1 MTKVLTT
8 GRLGKE
14 FRDTIRNDKEH
25 IEVLYT
31 DEPSPADIAGADC
44 LACFS
49 VPDKVYISGIKWIH
63 SFGAGADS
71 FLRRNDFNPKITLTR
86 TVGRLGLRMGEFCLC
101 HILNF
106 FQNTFRLYENK
117 RVKKWETDYP
127 VSLKEKTVLILG
139 AGEMAKGIARLLHP
153 FQTEVIGVNTSGS
166 KTDNAFSTC
175 IKFADVKS
183 VASRV
188 SCIVNTLP
196 LSQYTEGLLNKQ
208 FFGQFQQSLFINVGR
223 GKSVVAEDLISSL
236 ESSNVAYAVL
246 DVFADEPLPVGSPLW
261 EHPDIFISPHQ
272 SALTDIHDIVESFYE
287 AYRLMQ
293 SGKRNYLFVDIE
305 RGY

>member
-1 MTKVLTT
+1 MIKVLTT

-14 FRDTIRNDKEH
+14 FRDVIGKDAEQ
-25 IEVLYT
+25 IEVTFT
-31 DEPSPADIAGADC
+31 DEPANADIANVDC

-49 VPDKVYISGIKWIH
+49 VPDKIDISGIKWIH
-63 SFGAGADS
+63 LFGAGVDS
-71 FLRRNDFNPKITLTR
+71 FLRRDDFNPETILTR

-117 RVKKWETDYP
+117 KVKKWETDYP
-127 VSLKEKTVLILG
+127 VSLKGKTVLILG
-139 AGEMAKGIARLLHP
+139 TGAMAKGISQVLHP
-153 FQTEVIGVNTSGS
+153 LQTEVIGVNTSGM
-166 KTDNAFSTC
+166 KTDNVFSTC
-175 IKFADVKS
+175 LKFADVKS

-196 LSQYTEGLLNKQ
+196 LSHHTERLLDKR
-208 FFGQFQQSLFINVGR
+208 FFGLFHRALFINVGR
-223 GKSVVAEDLISSL
+223 GKSVVTGDLISSM
-236 ESSNVAYAVL
+236 ESSNLAYAVL
-246 DVFADEPLPVGSPLW
+246 DVFDDEPLPVGSPLW

-272 SALTDIHDIVESFYE
+272 SALTDIQDIVESFYE

-293 SGKRNYLFVDIE
+293 YDKRNYLFVDVN

>member
-14 FRDTIRNDKEH
+14 FRDAIRNDREN
-25 IEVLYT
+25 IEVIYT
-31 DEPSPADIAGADC
+31 GEPSTADVADADC

-49 VPDKVYISGIKWIH
+49 VPGEVTISGIRWIH

-71 FLRRNDFNPKITLTR
+71 FLRRNDFNPETILTR

-101 HILNF
+101 HILNY
-106 FQNTFRLYENK
+106 FQHTFTLYENK

-127 VSLKEKTVLILG
+127 VSLKGKTILILG
-139 AGEMAKGIARLLHP
+139 TGEMAKGIARLLHP
-153 FQTEVIGVNTSGS
+153 FQTEVIGVNTSGT
-166 KTDNAFSTC
+166 KTDNAFSIC
-175 IKFADVKS
+175 IKFGDVKS
-183 VASRV
+183 VANRV

-196 LSQYTEGLLNKQ
+196 LSHHTEGLLDKQ
-208 FFGQFQQSLFINVGR
+208 FFGLFQRALFINVGR
-223 GKSVVAEDLISSL
+223 GKCVTTRDLISCL
-236 ESSNVAYAVL
+236 EASNIAYAVL
-246 DVFADEPLPVGSPLW
+246 DVFEDEPLAVESPLW
-261 EHPDIFISPHQ
+261 EHPAIFISPHQ
-272 SALTDIHDIVESFYE
+272 SALTDIHDIVESFHE

-293 SGKRNYLFVDIE
+293 SGKRNYLFVDVK

>member
-8 GRLGKE
+8 GRLGEE
-14 FRDTIRNDKEH
+14 FRDAIRNEKEH
-25 IEVLYT
+25 IEVVYT
-31 DEPSPADIAGADC
+31 DEPSTADIAGVDC

-49 VPDKVYISGIKWIH
+49 VSGNIDISGIKWIH

-71 FLRRNDFNPKITLTR
+71 ILRRDDFNPETILTR

-101 HILNF
+101 HILNY
-106 FQNTFRLYENK
+106 FQHTFRLYENK

-127 VSLKEKTVLILG
+127 VSLKGKTILILG
-139 AGEMAKGIARLLHP
+139 TGEMAKGIAQALHP
-153 FQTEVIGVNTSGS
+153 FQNEVIGVNTSRS
-166 KTDNAFSTC
+166 ETDNAFSAC
-175 IKFADVKS
+175 IQFGDVKS

-196 LSQYTEGLLNKQ
+196 LSHHTEGLLDKQ
-208 FFGQFQQSLFINVGR
+208 FFGLFQRVLFINVGR
-223 GKSVVAEDLISSL
+223 GKSVVTRDLISCL
-236 ESSNVAYAVL
+236 EASNIAYAVL
-246 DVFADEPLPVGSPLW
+246 DVFEDEPLPFESPLW

-272 SALTDIHDIVESFYE
+272 SALTDIHDIVESFHE

-293 SGKRNYLFVDIE
+293 LKERNYLFVDTK

>member
-14 FRDTIRNDKEH
+14 FRDAIRNEKEH

-127 VSLKEKTVLILG
+127 VSLKGKTVLILG
-139 AGEMAKGIARLLHP
+139 TGEMARGIARLLHP

-175 IKFADVKS
+175 IKFAEVKS
-183 VASRV
+183 VANRV

-196 LSQYTEGLLNKQ
+196 LSHHTKGLLDKR
-208 FFGQFQQSLFINVGR
+208 FFGLFHRALFVNVGR
-223 GKSVVAEDLISSL
+223 GKSVVTGDLLSAL
-236 ESSNVAYAVL
+236 EASNLAYAVL
-246 DVFADEPLPVGSPLW
+246 DVFEDEPLPVESPLW
-261 EHPDIFISPHQ
+261 EHSDIFISPHQ